1 MSIDHKKLNRF
12 VAFGIFLASIAAYL
26 KTLPPTIV
34 FWDVSEHCTA
44 SYFLQVQHPPGSPLM
59 TLVLR
64 IASMLPLSPDIG
76 VRMILFNVLA
86 SCAVIVLLYLITV
99 RCILMWRSQPTTIL
113 DAVSVY
119 GSAAVGALALA
130 FSTTFWFNTIE
141 VETRNTSLLFTALII
156 WLVLIWYEKAED
168 KHSDLYLLMIT
179 FLVGLTAGI
188 HIHGLLGFVVAI
200 LLVYLRFYPK
210 TLREFLFSSDI
221 IKFGVV
227 AMLIFMV
234 AYPGIVKWFP
244 SMLDSD
250 VFGYH
255 SSLWIGVAVGLVVAA
270 IYLVWYSTKKNN
282 RILNIGALAFLFI
295 LLGYSTYVAIVIR
308 ANAGT
313 PMNQNDPSTLRRLVA
328 YLEREQYGETPLMN
342 RRFSLEPDK
351 QESFKKYTSDWDYT
365 WNYQIKH
372 MYWRYIAWNFI
383 GKESDVQDAGWR
395 FSQLYGIPFLVGLIG
410 CFYHWKKHQK
420 MAFIMSVFFILT
432 GLALAIYFNMQEQ
445 QPRERD
451 YFFVYSVF
459 AFCLWIGIGTLA
471 IIDFVRE
478 RITSAN
484 VSTLAYGVFA
494 LVVIFVPGNMLRTN
508 YKPMNRTGHYL
519 AWDYSYNL
527 LQSVEKDAI
536 LITAGD
542 NDTFPLWYLQDVEG
556 IRRDVRIVNLSL
568 GNMDYY
574 ILQLKH
580 SRPYGAKPVPIS
592 IPDDQIEGIQPM
604 AYQPQMIRIPIP
616 KFAAE
621 GRTSPRISVEGGSSP
636 AAEQAERAIVDTMK
650 FVMPATLRYG
660 NTSALRVQDILVFDI
675 VRSMQWERPVYFA
688 ITAGGDDSKIGLRDY
703 LELEGLAYKLVPRK
717 RQAYWAAVNEERT
730 RAHLFTDVKQPS
742 REQAYGCLWRGLQD
756 STVNLDENQRRMI
769 SSYRQPFYT
778 LALYLSNVK
787 NKPEEMSAV
796 LDRMEQ
802 VVPRHIH
809 PIDFRLKADIAV
821 FYGIAG
827 NKARQKEYLRELADE
842 LGPTADS
849 GFNEQFSQYH
859 PLAILLQSYQ
869 GLEEYDKALDVV
881 QRIQRIFGSTPGI
894 PEFLSARR
902 IELETLKKSALATP
916 QSAPPKTPSQK

>member
-1 MSIDHKKLNRF
+1 MSMDHKKLNRL
-12 VAFGIFLASIAAYL
+12 VAFGVFLASIAAYL

-44 SYFLQVQHPPGSPLM
+44 SYFLQVQHPPGSPLL

-76 VRMILFNVLA
+76 VRMILFNVFA

-99 RCILMWRSQPTTIL
+99 RCILMWRSVPATPI
-113 DAVSVY
+113 DAISVY
-119 GSAAVGALALA
+119 GAAAVGALALA

-200 LLVYLRFYPK
+200 LLVYMRFYPK
-210 TLREFLFSSDI
+210 TLREFLFSTDVM
-221 IKFGVV
+221 KFGIV
-227 AMLIFMV
+227 AVLIFMV
-234 AYPGIVKWFP
+234 AYPGVVKWFP

-250 VFGYH
+250 VFGVH
-255 SSLWIGVAVGLVVAA
+255 SSLWIGVAIGIVVAA
-270 IYLVWYSTKKNN
+270 LYFVWYSTKKNN
-282 RILNIGALAFLFI
+282 RLLNIGALAFLFI
-295 LLGYSTYVAIVIR
+295 LLGYSTYVTIVIR

-313 PMNQNDPSTLRRLVA
+313 PMDQNDPSTLRRLVA

-342 RRFSLEPDK
+342 RRFSMEPDK
-351 QESFKKYTSDWDYT
+351 QENFKKYTSDWDYT

-372 MYWRYIAWNFI
+372 MYLRYIAWNFI
-383 GKESDVQDAGWR
+383 GKESDIQDAGWR

-410 CFYHWKKHQK
+410 FYYHWKKHQK

-432 GLALAIYFNMQEQ
+432 GLALAIYFNMQES

-459 AFCLWIGIGTLA
+459 GFCFWIGIGTLA

-478 RITSAN
+478 RITAGN
-484 VSTLAYGVFA
+484 MTAVAYGAFA
-494 LVVIFVPGNMLRTN
+494 LIVVLVPGNMLRTN
-508 YKPMNRTGHYL
+508 YKPMNRSGHYL

-556 IRRDVRIVNLSL
+556 VRRDVRIVNLSL

-580 SRPYGAKPVPIS
+580 ARPYGAKPVPIS
-592 IPDDQIEGIQPM
+592 LPDDQIEGIQPM
-604 AYQPQMIRIPIP
+604 AYQTQMIRIPIP

-621 GRTSPRISVEGGSSP
+621 GRSSPRVAMEGGASG
-636 AAEQAERAIVDTMK
+636 AAAQDDKAIVDTMK
-650 FVMPATLRYG
+650 FVMPATLHYG
-660 NTSALRVQDILVFDI
+660 NTGALRVQDILVFDI
-675 VRSMQWERPVYFA
+675 VRSMLWERPVYFA
-688 ITAGGDDSKIGLRDY
+688 ITAGGDESKIGLRDY
-703 LELEGLAYKLVPRK
+703 LELEGLAYRLVPHK

-742 REQAYGCLWRGLQD
+742 KEQAYGCLWRGLQD
-756 STVNLDENQRRMI
+756 STVNFDENQRRMI

-778 LALYLSNVK
+778 LALYLANVK

-796 LDRMEQ
+796 LDRMDQ
-802 VVPRHIH
+802 VVPRRLH
-809 PIDFRLKADIAV
+809 PMDFRLKADMAV
-821 FYGIAG
+821 FYGLAG
-827 NKARQKEYLRELADE
+827 NKVRQKEFLRELADE

-849 GFNEQFSQYH
+849 GFTEQFSQYH
-859 PLAILLQSYQ
+859 PLAILLQAYQ
-869 GLEEYDKALDVV
+869 GLDEYDKALEIV
-881 QRIQRIFGSTPGI
+881 QKIIRTCGSTPGI
-894 PEFLSARR
+894 PEFANAKKL
-902 IELETLKKSALATP
+902 ELESLKKEATEP
-916 QSAPPKTPSQK
+916 AKGEIPKAPVAK

>member
-1 MSIDHKKLNRF
+1 MSMDHKKLNRL
-12 VAFGIFLASIAAYL
+12 VAFGVFLASIAAYL

-44 SYFLQVQHPPGSPLM
+44 SYFLQVQHPPGSPLL

-64 IASMLPLSPDIG
+64 IASMLPLSADIG
-76 VRMILFNVLA
+76 VRMILFNVFA
-86 SCAVIVLLYLITV
+86 SCAVIVLLYLIIV
-99 RCILMWRSQPTTIL
+99 RCILMWRSVPATTI
-113 DAVSVY
+113 DAISVY
-119 GSAAVGALALA
+119 GAAAVGALALA

-168 KHSDLYLLMIT
+168 KHSDRYLLMIT

-200 LLVYLRFYPK
+200 LLVHLRFYPK

-227 AMLIFMV
+227 AVLIFMV

-250 VFGYH
+250 VFGIH
-255 SSLWIGVAVGLVVAA
+255 SSLWIGVAIGLVVAA
-270 IYLVWYSTKKNN
+270 IYLVWYSAKKKN
-282 RILNIGALAFLFI
+282 RVLNIGALAFLFI
-295 LLGYSTYVAIVIR
+295 LLGYSTYVTIVIR

-313 PMNQNDPSTLRRLVA
+313 PMDQNDPSTLRRLVA
-328 YLEREQYGETPLMN
+328 YLEREQYGDTPLIN
-342 RRFSLEPDK
+342 RRFSMEADK
-351 QESFKKYTSDWDYT
+351 QENFKKYTSDWDYT
-365 WNYQIKH
+365 WNYQINH
-372 MYWRYIAWNFI
+372 MYLRYIAWNFI
-383 GKESDVQDAGWR
+383 GRESDVQDAGWR
-395 FSQLYGIPFLVGLIG
+395 ISQLYGIPFLVGFFGFL
-410 CFYHWKKHQK
+410 YHWKKHQK

-459 AFCLWIGIGTLA
+459 AFCFWIGIGTLA
-471 IIDFVRE
+471 IIDYVRE
-478 RITSAN
+478 RITAAN
-484 VSTLAYGVFA
+484 VTALSYGAFA
-494 LVVIFVPGNMLRTN
+494 LVVVLVPGNMLRTN
-508 YKPMNRTGHYL
+508 YKPMNRNGHYL

-568 GNMDYY
+568 ANMDYY

-580 SRPYGAKPVPIS
+580 ARPYGAKPVPIS
-592 IPDDQIEGIQPM
+592 LPDEQIEGILPM
-604 AYQPQMIRIPIP
+604 EYQTQEIRIPIP
-616 KFAAE
+616 RFALE
-621 GRTSPRISVEGGSSP
+621 GRTGPKVTVEGGGSA
-636 AAEQAERAIVDTMK
+636 AAEQADRAIVDTMK

-660 NTSALRVQDILVFDI
+660 NRGALRVQDILVFDI

-688 ITAGGDDSKIGLRDY
+688 ITAGGDDSKIGLGGY

-717 RQAYWAAVNEERT
+717 HQAFWAAVNEERT

-742 REQAYGCLWRGLQD
+742 KEQAYGCLWRGLQD
-756 STVNLDENQRRMI
+756 STISLDENQRRMI
-769 SSYRQPFYT
+769 TSYRQPFYT
-778 LALYLSNVK
+778 LALYVSNVK
-787 NKPEEMSAV
+787 NKPEEMSEI

-802 VVPRHIH
+802 VVPRRLH
-809 PIDFRLKADIAV
+809 PMDFRIKADFAV
-821 FYGIAG
+821 FYGLAG
-827 NKARQKEYLRELADE
+827 NKVKQKKFLSELANE

-849 GFNEQFSQYH
+849 GFSEQFSQYH
-859 PLAILLQSYQ
+859 PLAILLQAYQ
-869 GLEEYDKALDVV
+869 GLGEYDKALDVV
-881 QRIQRIFGSTPGI
+881 QKIQRMYASTPGI
-894 PEFLSARR
+894 PEFANSKRL
-902 IELETLKKSALATP
+902 ELEMLKKGAAGVAKEIS
-916 QSAPPKTPSQK
+916 PKDSTAK

>member
-1 MSIDHKKLNRF
+1 MSMDHKKINRL
-12 VAFGIFLASIAAYL
+12 VALGVFLASIAVYL

-44 SYFLQVQHPPGSPLM
+44 SYFLQVQHPPGSPLL

-64 IASMLPLSPDIG
+64 IASMLPLSADIG
-76 VRMILFNVLA
+76 VRMILFNVFA

-99 RCILMWRSQPTTIL
+99 RCILMWRSQPATLL

-119 GSAAVGALALA
+119 GASAVGALALA
-130 FSTTFWFNTIE
+130 FSTTFWFNSIE

-156 WLVLIWYEKAED
+156 WLVLIWYEKAEE

-210 TLREFLFSSDI
+210 TLREFLFSADVL
-221 IKFGVV
+221 KFGSV
-227 AMLIFMV
+227 AVLIFMV

-244 SMLDSD
+244 SMLDSN
-250 VFGYH
+250 VFGIQ
-255 SSLWIGVAVGLVVAA
+255 SNLWIGVAMGVVVAA
-270 IYLVWYSTKKNN
+270 IYFVWSSTKKNN

-295 LLGYSTYVAIVIR
+295 LLGYSTYVVIVIR

-313 PMNQNDPSTLRRLVA
+313 PMNQNDPSSLRRLVA

-351 QESFKKYTSDWDYT
+351 QENFKKYTSDWDYM

-383 GKESDVQDAGWR
+383 GRESDVQDCDWR
-395 FSQLYGIPFLVGLIG
+395 FSQLYGLPFLVGLIG
-410 CFYHWKKHQK
+410 CYYHWKKHQK
-420 MAFIMSVFFILT
+420 MAFIMTVFFILS
-432 GLALAIYFNMQEQ
+432 GLALAVYFNMQEP

-459 AFCLWIGIGTLA
+459 AFCFWIGIGTLA
-471 IIDFVRE
+471 IFDYVRE
-478 RITSAN
+478 KLAGAN
-484 VSTLAYGVFA
+484 ANGLAYAAFA
-494 LVVIFVPGNMLRTN
+494 LVVVTVPGNMLRTN
-508 YKPMNRTGHYL
+508 YKPMDRSGHYL

-556 IRRDVRIVNLSL
+556 VRRDVRVVNLSL
-568 GNMDYY
+568 ANMDYY

-580 SRPYGAKPVPIS
+580 GRPYGAKPVPIS
-592 IPDDQIEGIQPM
+592 LPDDQIEGIQPM
-604 AYQPQMIRIPIP
+604 EYQSQMVRIPIP
-616 KFAAE
+616 KFALE
-621 GRTSPRISVEGGSSP
+621 GRNAPKVAIEGGASAT
-636 AAEQAERAIVDTMK
+636 AAEADRAIVDTLK
-650 FVMPATLRYG
+650 FVMPATLRFG
-660 NTSALRVQDILVFDI
+660 NRSALRVQDILVFDI
-675 VRSMQWERPVYFA
+675 VRSMRWERPVYFA
-688 ITAGGDDSKIGLRDY
+688 ITAGGDESKIGLRDY
-703 LELEGLAYKLVPRK
+703 LELEGLAYRLVPRK
-717 RQAYWAAVNEERT
+717 RQAFWAAVNEERT
-730 RAHLFTDVKQPS
+730 RAHLFTDIKQPS
-742 REQAYGCLWRGLQD
+742 KEQSYGCLWRGLQD
-756 STVNLDENQRRMI
+756 STVKFDENQRRMLT
-769 SSYRQPFYT
+769 SYRQPFYT

-802 VVPRHIH
+802 VVPRRLH
-809 PIDFRLKADIAV
+809 PMDFRLKSDMAV
-821 FYGIAG
+821 FYGLSG
-827 NKARQKEYLRELADE
+827 NKVRQKELYRELADE
-842 LGPTADS
+842 LGSTTDTGS
-849 GFNEQFSQYH
+849 TEQFSQYH
-859 PLAILLQSYQ
+859 PLAVLLQVYQ
-869 GLEEYDKALDVV
+869 GLDEYDKALDVV
-881 QRIQRIFGSTPGI
+881 QKIQRAFASTPGI
-894 PEFLSARR
+894 PEFANAKKAE
-902 IELETLKKSALATP
+902 IEISKKGAMA
-916 QSAPPKTPSQK
+916 APKDSIDSMKK